1 MENAIDELKKQKL
14 EEENRL
20 KEAIKK
26 RKKDLKQ
33 KLKQDKDK
41 FD

>member
-1 MENAIDELKKQKL
+1 MENAIDELKRQKL